1 MTENQ
6 PKTNPFLLGVAP
18 SPAALNA
25 AGLFQNNPP
34 QPTIFLIKKDVE
46 NNPDQ

>member
-6 PKTNPFLLGVAP
+6 SKVNPFLMETP
-18 SPAALNA
+18 SQAGLKA

-34 QPTIFLIKKDVE
+34 QTTIFSIKKDVE